1 MRIEKAMGHNANSV
15 ALLENAGFTALEFRP
30 RRRAFQG
37 TGMTLFCLA
46 YQLMF
51 RVALFARQLNY

>member
-1 MRIEKAMGHNANSV
+1 MRIQMIAAHNANS
-15 ALLENAGFTALEFRP
+15 AGPQGNAGLTALEFHAG
-30 RRRAFQG
+30 RRAFQG

-46 YQLMF
+46 YELMF